1 MPTDEKFPLEE
12 VERLKGLA
20 RVEET
25 FPAADECADC
35 LAARAKSGDPTDLCP
50 AHLKRVLGV

>member
-1 MPTDEKFPLEE
+1 MPDEKFPEEE

-25 FPAADECADC
+25 FPEADACEACKQ
-35 LAARAKSGDPTDLCP
+35 ARARSGDPTDLCP
-50 AHLKRVLGV
+50 EHLRRIYGI